1 MKLPML
7 FSLMILAGLATGSLA
22 GMYKWVD
29 ENGQTVYSQ
38 SPPASGQSTRVKP
51 PPPPAETPEEARQRL
66 NLQLQKFQDKAE
78 DIELAGQKEAKEEE
92 LTEVYKSNCAAAQN
106 NLFFLES
113 NPRKL
118 VGQPDGTYVRLTE
131 EERQQK
137 MQEAREQ
144 VEKYCK

>member
-1 MKLPML
+1 MKIPVLVTL
-7 FSLMILAGLATGSLA
+7 LILAGLATGSQA
-22 GMYKWVD
+22 AMYKWVD

-38 SPPASGQSTRVKP
+38 IPPTSGQSTRMKP

-66 NLQLQKFQDKAE
+66 NQRLQTLEDKAE
-78 DIELAGQKEAKEEE
+78 DKELAGQKEAKEGE
-92 LTEVYKSNCAAAQN
+92 LAEVYKSNCAAAQH
-106 NLFFLES
+106 NLMFLES

-118 VGQPDGTYVRLTE
+118 VGQPDGSYVRITE

-144 VEKYCK
+144 VEKFCK